1 MTVEILGRESSGA
14 SEIYPNVLVSI
25 TSLSGII
32 LNRFFSWT
40 AECEWEHRVLERAD
54 NANMEKEEGASLTSV
69 WKADH

>member
-32 LNRFFSWT
+32 LNRFFHELQNVSESTGYWRGQT
-40 AECEWEHRVLERAD
+40 MPIWKKK
-54 NANMEKEEGASLTSV
+54 KEPA
-69 WKADH
+69 